1 MKNAAKM
8 KRIKITAVDVI
19 KPMISLLLINI
30 LILTIWTVIDPL
42 GKKFLCHVNINDYY
56 HYLLT
61 ITANWQ
67 S

>member
-42 GKKFLCHVNINDYY
+42 GKKFLCHINDYY